1 MSGSSG
7 PPTGIAAVRGAIS
20 VERDEPAAIR
30 AATAR
35 LLEALAAANRLTPDR
50 IVSALFTSTPDLQ
63 SDFPAHSARL
73 LGWGEVP
80 LLGAQEVAVPGA
92 PPRIVRVLVTVRGL
106 GPGERL
112 TPVYLDEATRL
123 RPDLAGTP
131 APAPTLDAAPGPAF
145 DTVSRP
151 AMPVWPTETRRV
163 AIVGLGQIGG
173 SIGLA
178 LAHASGWRR
187 IGYDLRPEV
196 AAAALALGAV
206 DETVT
211 SLEAAC
217 VDASLAVLAT
227 PVDTLVEV
235 IAAASAALP
244 RGAALLDTGSARA
257 GITPALAEAAR
268 RGISAV
274 GGHPLAGSEGHGLD
288 AARADLFAGAS
299 FLLCPT
305 GDSVPAVVRELI
317 ETLGAHEQIV
327 DPKRHDHALAR
338 TSHLPYL
345 VSCALREIG
354 ETHAAEGLAGPGY
367 RGMTRLAASDPRVA
381 GAYCAANAGEVR
393 AAWRALRDRLD
404 RAMERLPGV

>member
-1 MSGSSG
+1 MGARSD
-7 PPTGIAAVRGAIS
+7 PPIGVAAVRGAIS

-73 LGWGEVP
+73 LGWGDVP

-106 GPGERL
+106 ASGERL
-112 TPVYLDEATRL
+112 VPIYLDDATRL
-123 RPDLAGTP
+123 RPDLAGT
-131 APAPTLDAAPGPAF
+131 AGPAPTLDAAPGPDA
-145 DTVSRP
+145 P
-151 AMPVWPTETRRV
+151 TRRV
-163 AIVGLGQIGG
+163 AIIGLGQIGG

-178 LAHASGWRR
+178 LAHARGWRR
-187 IGYDLRPEV
+187 IGYDVRPEV
-196 AAAALALGAV
+196 SAAAHALGAI
-206 DETVT
+206 DEVAAT
-211 SLEAAC
+211 LGAAC
-217 VDASLAVLAT
+217 ADAALAVLAT
-227 PVDTLVEV
+227 PVDTLAEV
-235 IAAASAALP
+235 IADASTALP

-257 GITPALAEAAR
+257 GVTTPLAEVAR
-268 RGISAV
+268 RGIAAV

-305 GDSVPAVVRELI
+305 GDSVPPVIRELI
-317 ETLGAHEQIV
+317 EQLGARERIV
-327 DPKRHDHALAR
+327 DPARHDYALAR

-393 AAWRALRDRLD
+393 AAWRALRERLD
-404 RAMERLPGV
+404 RAVEQLPGV

>member
-1 MSGSSG
+1 MSERPG
-7 PPTGIAAVRGAIS
+7 PPIGIAAVRGAIS

-50 IVSALFTSTPDLQ
+50 IVSALFTSTPDLR

-92 PPRIVRVLVTVRGL
+92 PPRIVRVLVTVRGVE
-106 GPGERL
+106 PGERL

-131 APAPTLDAAPGPAF
+131 APATRV
-145 DTVSRP
+145 TVEPS
-151 AMPVWPTETRRV
+151 ETRRI
-163 AIVGLGQIGG
+163 AIIGLGQIGG

-178 LAHASGWRR
+178 LAHAPGFRR
-187 IGYDLRPEV
+187 AGYDIRSEIT
-196 AAAALALGAV
+196 AAARGMGAV
-206 DETVT
+206 DEAAL
-211 SLEAAC
+211 SLESACAGAA
-217 VDASLAVLAT
+217 LAVLAT
-227 PVDTLVEV
+227 PVDTLPEV
-235 IAAASAALP
+235 IAAASRALP
-244 RGAALLDTGSARA
+244 EGAALLDTGSARA
-257 GITPALAEAAR
+257 GVTAALADAAR
-268 RGISAV
+268 HGIAAV
-274 GGHPLAGSEGHGLD
+274 GGHPLAGGEGQGLD

-305 GDSVPAVVRELI
+305 GDAAPPIVLELI
-317 ETLGAHEQIV
+317 EWLGAQPRIV
-327 DPKRHDHALAR
+327 DPTRHDHALAR

-345 VSCALREIG
+345 VACALRELG

-367 RGMTRLAASDPRVA
+367 RGMTRLAASDPRMA
-381 GAYCAANAGEVR
+381 GAYVAANAGEVR
-393 AAWRALRDRLD
+393 AAWRALRERLD
-404 RAMERLPGV
+404 RAVERLPNA